1 MIRNPA
7 LRNVPLGIQQ
17 KYNVV
22 TCNYVA
28 REQGVTKV
36 MSVVDAQEKCPQ
48 LVLVKG
54 EDLTHYREMS
64 YQVTAGVSLKPGNY
78 ETSLLSNW
86 IETNPG
92 PHRRLVVGFHI
103 AAELRTA
110 ICSKLGLDVCA
121 WVATNKLLAKLVS
134 GSFKPN
140 QQTTLLPQDVDHIMG
155 HLGGLHRV
163 PGVGHQ
169 TSKWLQALGLVT
181 VQDLQLFPL
190 AGLVKEY
197 GVPTGQRLKNLSLG
211 VDDSPVVPTGAPKSL
226 SDEDSFK
233 KISTTREVAE
243 KTQELLTSLVER
255 MQKDGRPPQTFRLTI
270 PRYSAENKWFSRESR
285 QCPVPHHLGHKVV
298 SGSTDANVHLV
309 TLAMKLFNKMV
320 DGSTAFHLTLL
331 NVCFTNL
338 PPARG
343 TSSQGAITS
352 FFTLG
357 SSPQSSPTPS
367 RTHVPHSHSPHLFKS
382 IQTLL
387 VRRLFTSFNTG
398 PRKWRITP
406 SVKTEQDFQMKTLA
420 ESTTG
425 SEADQPASAAIK
437 TPVVSPDIS
446 DHHGATRST
455 QAPSEDY
462 WTTAGRAHKLPP
474 NVDTDVF
481 RELPEDIQKELL
493 SPAFTRTHP
502 TSSASATSR
511 PVPTPLPLYYG
522 PDRDPASQSQPP
534 LRSSGDSHPLP
545 IRVGSYL
552 CSSDALSTT
561 TEVSRTPPG
570 RTRRTPRGRPPE
582 GWGTGL

>member
-1 MIRNPA
+1 MRVSSFIKKLKHSGVCNHTNYSYEVRDSVRSPA
-7 LRNVPLGIQQ
+7 FSSIQQ

-54 EDLTHYREMS
+54 EDLTHYREIFD
-64 YQVTAGVSLKPGNY
+64 
-78 ETSLLSNW
+78 LLLNVALVCPYALTFCCGDFTEMVEKRLTHCSSF
-86 IETNPG
+86 EGHRGTNPG

-255 MQKDGRPPQTFRLTI
+255 DGRPPQTFRLTI

-387 VRRLFTSFNTG
+387 VRRYGHSKHINT
-398 PRKWRITP
+398 
-406 SVKTEQDFQMKTLA
+406 
-420 ESTTG
+420 
-425 SEADQPASAAIK
+425 
-437 TPVVSPDIS
+437 
-446 DHHGATRST
+446 TRST

-552 CSSDALSTT
+552 SGPHRAGPGEPPAGDPQRAGGQASSKYKKAA
-561 TEVSRTPPG
+561 VKGG
-570 RTRRTPRGRPPE
+570 RQND
-582 GWGTGL
+582 LDKYFKAS

>member
-1 MIRNPA
+1 
-7 LRNVPLGIQQ
+7 
-17 KYNVV
+17 
-22 TCNYVA
+22 
-28 REQGVTKV
+28 

-64 YQVTAGVSLKPGNY
+64 YQVTELLTSYCPLVERLGFDENY
-78 ETSLLSNW
+78 VDVTEMVEKRLTHCSSFEGHVYNRSG

-92 PHRRLVVGFHI
+92 PHRRLVVGSHI

-121 WVATNKLLAKLVS
+121 GVATNKLLAKLVS

-169 TSKWLQALGLVT
+169 TSKRLQALGLVT

-190 AGLVKEY
+190 AGLVKEF

-233 KISTTREVAE
+233 KISTTREVVE

-285 QCPVPHHLGHKVV
+285 QCPVPHHLRHKVV

-320 DGSTAFHLTLL
+320 DGGTAFHLTLL

-343 TSSQGAITS
+343 TSGQGAITS

-367 RTHVPHSHSPHLFKS
+367 RTHEEHPPSWLGHL
-382 IQTLL
+382 
-387 VRRLFTSFNTG
+387 N
-398 PRKWRITP
+398 
-406 SVKTEQDFQMKTLA
+406 
-420 ESTTG
+420 G
-425 SEADQPASAAIK
+425 SQEVENNPEC
-437 TPVVSPDIS
+437 
-446 DHHGATRST
+446 
-455 QAPSEDY
+455 ED
-462 WTTAGRAHKLPP
+462 
-474 NVDTDVF
+474 
-481 RELPEDIQKELL
+481 
-493 SPAFTRTHP
+493 
-502 TSSASATSR
+502 
-511 PVPTPLPLYYG
+511 
-522 PDRDPASQSQPP
+522 
-534 LRSSGDSHPLP
+534 
-545 IRVGSYL
+545 
-552 CSSDALSTT
+552 
-561 TEVSRTPPG
+561 
-570 RTRRTPRGRPPE
+570 
-582 GWGTGL
+582 

>member
-1 MIRNPA
+1 RVILHFDWCVEMIRNPA

-64 YQVTAGVSLKPGNY
+64 YQVTVTEMVEKRLTHCSSFEGHWCFHYND
-78 ETSLLSNW
+78 
-86 IETNPG
+86 NPG

-243 KTQELLTSLVER
+243 KTQELLTSLVE

-338 PPARG
+338 RRG
-343 TSSQGAITS
+343 GPSQGAITS
-352 FFTLG
+352 FF
-357 SSPQSSPTPS
+357 
-367 RTHVPHSHSPHLFKS
+367 
-382 IQTLL
+382 
-387 VRRLFTSFNTG
+387 
-398 PRKWRITP
+398 
-406 SVKTEQDFQMKTLA
+406 
-420 ESTTG
+420 
-425 SEADQPASAAIK
+425 
-437 TPVVSPDIS
+437 
-446 DHHGATRST
+446 
-455 QAPSEDY
+455 
-462 WTTAGRAHKLPP
+462 PP

-502 TSSASATSR
+502 TRGLGDRPSKYKKAAVKGGRQNDLDKYFKAS
-511 PVPTPLPLYYG
+511 
-522 PDRDPASQSQPP
+522 
-534 LRSSGDSHPLP
+534 
-545 IRVGSYL
+545 
-552 CSSDALSTT
+552 
-561 TEVSRTPPG
+561 
-570 RTRRTPRGRPPE
+570 
-582 GWGTGL
+582 